1 MSLVLSRRENE
12 TIRIGDHIVITVTKV
27 AGNRTSIA
35 VKAPADVRIL
45 RGELLDPPK
54 ENAA

>member
-1 MSLVLSRRENE
+1 MLVLSRRAQEQ
-12 TIRIGDHIVITVTKV
+12 IRIGDDIVITVTKV

-35 VKAPADVRIL
+35 IEAPREFRIL
-45 RGELLDPPK
+45 RGELRDEPK

>member
-1 MSLVLSRRENE
+1 MALVLSRRAQEQ
-12 TIRIGDHIVITVTKV
+12 IRIGEHIVITVTKV

-35 VKAPADVRIL
+35 IEAPKEVRVL
-45 RGELLDPPK
+45 RGELIEPK